1 MRMKLCMT
9 VLLAWL
15 VFCGSTVAAVVPRIE
30 VNPDGKGLKL
40 LVFEG
45 SDHHRNYVDRGKI
58 LGDLYFNYLVDNK
71 TYSVKLSDLQSE
83 ILENTAGKIQIFW
96 QLPAGVR
103 LYQTF
108 TVSGEEIEWD
118 IEFFNRSHHTVNIL
132 DMCLTVPIGAIDESV
147 QACQNLNRHF
157 SLNGNSSFLYWI
169 PYTGQGDILLMS
181 MKKGTAMEYATWD
194 GKYYLHATNVVDRA
208 SDTWRIPSTSKTV
221 APYQRYLTG
230 FNFTVAKDHT
240 DLRGKLYDKGNV
252 LVKVAP
258 GMVVTPEMEVYC
270 ALQTQLP
277 VEQLTVEC
285 PEQIKVANI
294 GKTKDNK
301 YIYKF
306 RFSRLGENLITVN
319 YGNGQ
324 MCYLDFFV
332 TEPLETLIKKR
343 ARFIVDKQQHRDST
357 KWYNGLYSLWD
368 MKKAELLSPD
378 YLGEL
383 REEFMVGG
391 SDDPSNSKPIYVS
404 EKNVIYPDKDEIAS
418 LEYYQKNFVWGKL
431 QRTDK
436 EFPYPYGI
444 YGSENW
450 YQNRSGKYGGYE
462 DGGSGKGRM
471 WRTFDYTTHFAIYY
485 NLYRIAKDH
494 PDMVTYL
501 DVNGYLE
508 RAYRTAMAYFEVPY
522 NILMGKQ
529 WAFHGWTDW
538 AYKQGNFHERYLL
551 YIISA
556 LENTGRKEA
565 AARLRREWEK
575 KVTYMIYEDPW
586 PFGSEMFVDRTAFES
601 SYYIAEYAKLN
612 PMQPEEQFW
621 YDKNKKKWYSYTSF
635 DTVSIERFMQNQLD
649 GNLALRG
656 IFEPGYANLGTAW
669 SGQYV
674 NLDYMTQ
681 MGGVA
686 LLDYAYKFSSEP
698 EKYINYGYNSLLAS
712 WALMNTGTQ
721 QTDFGY
727 WYKGKENDGAV
738 GWAFSPYQNSR
749 TYMSYIK
756 TGRAPWRYDGE
767 IDHGLT
773 GGIHGAGVYLVD
785 DHDFGLIAYG
795 GNVAVD
801 KEGTISMVPYDGVR
815 RQIRFLT
822 PVQFSVEL
830 EQDGF
835 RKDYPVTL
843 KKTNELAFVIEN
855 RSGKPHHT
863 RMTLEGKLPEG
874 KYTVIAGQ
882 KEVEDFEIMNQAH
895 PFCRLEIPVMD
906 KYTQVII
913 KKK

>member
-1 MRMKLCMT
+1 MRMKFYI
-9 VLLAWL
+9 VALLAWL
-15 VFCGSTVAAVVPRIE
+15 SFCGTTVASVVPRIK
-30 VNPDGKGLKL
+30 VNPDEGGLESL
-40 LVFEG
+40 LFEG
-45 SDHHRNYVDRGKI
+45 SDHQRNYIDRGKF
-58 LGDLYFNYLVDNK
+58 LGDLHLTYLAGNK
-71 TYSVKLSDLQSE
+71 TYSVNLTDLKPE
-83 ILENTAGKIQIFW
+83 IQENTAEKILVFW
-96 QLPAGVR
+96 QLPADVR
-103 LYQTF
+103 LYQTY
-108 TVSGEEIEWD
+108 TVDGEEVDWD
-118 IEFFNRSHHTVNIL
+118 IEFFNRSRQTVTIT
-132 DMCLTVPIGAIDESV
+132 DMWLTVPIGAINESMP
-147 QACQNLNRHF
+147 ACQNLNKHF

-169 PYTGQGDILLMS
+169 PYTGQGDILSMS
-181 MKKGTAMEYATWD
+181 MKKGTSMEYATWD
-194 GKYYLHATNVVDRA
+194 GKYYLHSQNAVDRVN
-208 SDTWRIPSTSKTV
+208 DTWRMPSTLKTV
-221 APYQRYLTG
+221 EPYQRYVTG
-230 FNFTVAKDHT
+230 FNFAITKDHA
-240 DLRGKLYDKGNV
+240 DLRKSLYDKENL

-258 GMVVTPEMEVYC
+258 GMVVTQEMEVYC
-270 ALQTQLP
+270 ALQTLLP
-277 VEQLTVEC
+277 VEQLIVEH
-285 PEQIKVANI
+285 PEQTKIADI

-306 RFSRLGENLITVN
+306 RFSRLGENMITVN
-319 YGNGQ
+319 YGNGRT
-324 MCYLDFFV
+324 CYLDFFV

-368 MKKAELLSPD
+368 MEKAELLSPD

-383 REEFMVGG
+383 REPFMVGG

-450 YQNRSGKYGGYE
+450 HQNRSGECGGYE

-485 NLYRIAKDH
+485 NLFRIAKDH
-494 PDMVTYL
+494 PEMVAYL
-501 DVNGYLE
+501 DADGYLE

-551 YIISA
+551 YIMDA
-556 LENTGRKEA
+556 LEQAGRSGEA
-565 AARLRREWEK
+565 AALRREWEK

-612 PMQPEEQFW
+612 PMQPQEQFW

-635 DTVSIERFMQNQLD
+635 DPAFIERFMQNQLD

-669 SGQYV
+669 SGHYV

-686 LLDYAYKFSSEP
+686 LLDYAYKFSDEP
-698 EKYINYGYNSLLAS
+698 EKYVNFGYNSLLAS

-721 QTDFGY
+721 QSDYGY

-749 TYMSYIK
+749 TYMDYIK
-756 TGRAPWRYDGE
+756 VGRSPWRYDGE

-773 GGIHGAGVYLVD
+773 GGIHGAGVYLIND
-785 DHDFGLIAYG
+785 SDFGLIAYG
-795 GNVAVD
+795 GNAAVD
-801 KEGTISMVPYDGVR
+801 KEGTISVLPLDGVR
-815 RQIRFLT
+815 RQMRFLT
-822 PVQFSVEL
+822 PVQFSIEL

-835 RKDYPVTL
+835 RKGYPVIL
-843 KKTNELAFVIEN
+843 RKTNELVFSIEN
-855 RSGKPHHT
+855 RSGKFHHT
-863 RMTLEGKLPEG
+863 MLVLEGKLAEG
-874 KYTVIAGQ
+874 QYTVMAGR
-882 KEVEDFEIMNQAH
+882 KEVRTFEITNQGRASYQI
-895 PFCRLEIPVMD
+895 EIPVMD

>member
-1 MRMKLCMT
+1 MRMKFYI
-9 VLLAWL
+9 VALLAGL
-15 VFCGSTVAAVVPRIE
+15 SFCGTTVASVVPRIK
-30 VNPDGKGLKL
+30 VNPDEGGLESL
-40 LVFEG
+40 LFEG
-45 SDHHRNYVDRGKI
+45 SDHQRNYIDRGKS
-58 LGDLYFNYLVDNK
+58 LGELHLTYLAGNK
-71 TYSVKLSDLQSE
+71 TYSVNLTDLKPE
-83 ILENTAGKIQIFW
+83 IQENTAEKIQVFW
-96 QLPAGVR
+96 QLPADVR
-103 LYQTF
+103 LYQTY
-108 TVSGEEIEWD
+108 TVDGEEVDWD
-118 IEFFNRSHHTVNIL
+118 IEFFNRSRQTVTIT
-132 DMCLTVPIGAIDESV
+132 DMWLTVPIGAIDESMP
-147 QACQNLNRHF
+147 ACQNLNKHF

-181 MKKGTAMEYATWD
+181 MKKGTSMEYATWD
-194 GKYYLHATNVVDRA
+194 GKYYLHSQNAVDRVN
-208 SDTWRIPSTSKTV
+208 DTWRMPSTSKTV
-221 APYQRYLTG
+221 EPYQRYVTG
-230 FNFTVAKDHT
+230 FNFAITKDHA
-240 DLRGKLYDKGNV
+240 DLRKSLYDKENL

-258 GMVVTPEMEVYC
+258 GMVVTQEMEVYC
-270 ALQTQLP
+270 ALQTLLP
-277 VEQLTVEC
+277 VEQLIVEH
-285 PEQIKVANI
+285 PEQTKIADI
-294 GKTKDNK
+294 GKTEDNK

-306 RFSRLGENLITVN
+306 RFSRLGENMITVN
-319 YGNGQ
+319 YGNGRT
-324 MCYLDFFV
+324 CYLDFFV

-368 MKKAELLSPD
+368 MEKVELLSPD

-383 REEFMVGG
+383 REPFMVGG

-450 YQNRSGKYGGYE
+450 HQNRSGECGGYE

-485 NLYRIAKDH
+485 NLFRIAKDY
-494 PDMVTYL
+494 PEMVAYL
-501 DVNGYLE
+501 DADGYLE

-551 YIISA
+551 YIMDA
-556 LENTGRKEA
+556 LEQAGRSGEA
-565 AARLRREWEK
+565 AALRREWEK

-612 PMQPEEQFW
+612 PMQPQEQFW
-621 YDKNKKKWYSYTSF
+621 YDKNKKKWYSYISF
-635 DTVSIERFMQNQLD
+635 DPAFIERFMQNQLD

-669 SGQYV
+669 SGHYV

-686 LLDYAYKFSSEP
+686 LLDYAYKFSDEP
-698 EKYINYGYNSLLAS
+698 EKYVNFGYNSLLAS

-721 QTDFGY
+721 QSGYGY

-749 TYMSYIK
+749 TYMDYIK
-756 TGRAPWRYDGE
+756 VGRSPWRYDGE

-773 GGIHGAGVYLVD
+773 GGIHGAGVYLIND
-785 DHDFGLIAYG
+785 SDFGLIAYG
-795 GNVAVD
+795 GNAAVD
-801 KEGTISMVPYDGVR
+801 KEGTISVVPLDGVR
-815 RQIRFLT
+815 RQMRFLT
-822 PVQFSVEL
+822 PVQFSIEL

-835 RKDYPVTL
+835 RKGYPVIL
-843 KKTNELAFVIEN
+843 RKTNELVFSIEN
-855 RSGKPHHT
+855 RSGKFHHT
-863 RMTLEGKLPEG
+863 MLVLEGKLAEG
-874 KYTVIAGQ
+874 QYTVMAGR
-882 KEVEDFEIMNQAH
+882 KEVRTFEITNQGRASYQI
-895 PFCRLEIPVMD
+895 EIPVMD